1 MRTNLSTYWY
11 DFVDLLFPRCCEA
24 CERALIGSET
34 IICTNCRV
42 TLPRMESDSAIKMT
56 LASKF
61 VGYREIKGV
70 FAYLAFTKKGKV
82 QNLLHALKYK
92 KQLEVGILLG
102 KMMAQEAIVLGTFP
116 QADLIVSVPLHKN
129 RLRERGY
136 NQSDAFAQGLS
147 EVTGIAWSGET
158 LRRTRYTKSQTGKS
172 KTARRENVQGIFEVA
187 QKEQV
192 VGKSIL
198 LVDDVLTTGATL
210 EACTEAL
217 IQAGCSTV
225 YIMTIAAAQ

>member
-1 MRTNLSTYWY
+1 MRTNLSRYWY

-24 CERALIGSET
+24 CERALTGSEA
-34 IICTNCRV
+34 IICTDCRV
-42 TLPRMESDSAIKMT
+42 TLPRMESDSALRAT

-70 FAYLAFTKKGKV
+70 SAYLAFTKKGKV

-92 KQLEVGILLG
+92 KQQEVGVLLG
-102 KMMAQEAIVLGTFP
+102 KMMAQEAMAFGTFP
-116 QADLIVSVPLHKN
+116 KVDFIVSIPLHKD
-129 RLRERGY
+129 RLKERGY
-136 NQSDAFAQGLS
+136 NQSDAFARGLS
-147 EVTGIAWSGET
+147 EVTGVAWSGEA
-158 LRRTRYTKSQTGKS
+158 LRRIRYTQSQTGKS
-172 KTARRENVQGIFEVA
+172 KIERRKNVQGIFEVA
-187 QKEQV
+187 QKEQIA
-192 VGKSIL
+192 GKSIL

>member
-1 MRTNLSTYWY
+1 
-11 DFVDLLFPRCCEA
+11 
-24 CERALIGSET
+24 
-34 IICTNCRV
+34 
-42 TLPRMESDSAIKMT
+42 MESDSALRAT

-70 FAYLAFTKKGKV
+70 SAYLAFTKKGKV

-92 KQLEVGILLG
+92 KQQEVGVLLG
-102 KMMAQEAIVLGTFP
+102 KMMAQEAMAFGTFP
-116 QADLIVSVPLHKN
+116 KVDFIVSIPLHKD
-129 RLRERGY
+129 RLKERGY
-136 NQSDAFAQGLS
+136 NQSDAFARGLS
-147 EVTGIAWSGET
+147 EVTGVAWSGEA
-158 LRRTRYTKSQTGKS
+158 LRRIRYTQSQTGKS
-172 KTARRENVQGIFEVA
+172 KIERRKNVQGIFEVA
-187 QKEQV
+187 QKEQIA
-192 VGKSIL
+192 GKSIL